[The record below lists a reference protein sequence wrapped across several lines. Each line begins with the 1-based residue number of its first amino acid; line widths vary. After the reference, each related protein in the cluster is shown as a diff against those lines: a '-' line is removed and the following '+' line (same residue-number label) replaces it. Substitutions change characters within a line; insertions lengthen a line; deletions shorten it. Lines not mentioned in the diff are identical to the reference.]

1 VVEVSPRQL
10 VTGGYFDG
18 LPIVTWAS
26 LKVSQQPVVI
36 GFDLD
41 MTLLDTRPGIAAAY
55 RALTARTGVHVDADL
70 AVSRLGPPL
79 RTELAEWFPPTQV
92 EEAVRI
98 YRALYEDFAITP
110 AVALPGALDALAAV
124 RAAGG
129 RIVVIT
135 SKLGRL
141 AALHLAHLDIPVDE
155 VHGDV
160 FAAEKASVLTALGA
174 TAYVGDHVADM
185 QAGVLA
191 GVPVLGVTTGP
202 CSAAEL
208 HAAGATA
215 VGADLH
221 AFPAFLSGVISVG
234 RTRSGD

>member
-1 VVEVSPRQL
+1 MIAE
-10 VTGGYFDG
+10 YFDG
-18 LPIVTWAS
+18 IPIVTWAS

-41 MTLLDTRPGIAAAY
+41 MTLLDTRPGIAATY
-55 RALTARTGVHVDADL
+55 RALTERTGVHVDADL

-79 RTELAEWFPPTQV
+79 RTEMSEWFPAESV
-92 EEAVRI
+92 EEAVQI
-98 YRALYEDFAITP
+98 YRGLYPSYAIAP
-110 AVALPGALDALAAV
+110 SLVLPGALAALAAV

-129 RIVVIT
+129 RLVVIT

-160 FAAEKASVLTALGA
+160 FAAEKASVLRSVSA

-202 CSAAEL
+202 CSAADL
-208 HAAGATA
+208 RAAGASA
-215 VGADLH
+215 VSADLH
-221 AFPAFLSGVISVG
+221 AFPAFLRGVISVG
-234 RTRSGD
+234 RPGSDD